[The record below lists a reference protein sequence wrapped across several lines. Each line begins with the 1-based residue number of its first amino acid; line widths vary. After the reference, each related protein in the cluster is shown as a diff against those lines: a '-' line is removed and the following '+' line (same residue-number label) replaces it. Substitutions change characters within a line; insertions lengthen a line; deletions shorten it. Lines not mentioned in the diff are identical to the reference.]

1 MNDKFLHLLKTVR
14 VACFDFDGVFTDNKV
29 YVNQDGVESVVCY
42 RSDGIGLSN
51 LKKNKIATFIISSEK
66 NEVVSRRAAKLNID
80 CIHGVENKAEEI
92 KKISSFLN
100 IPLNEFLFIGN
111 DVNDIPALKIVGC
124 PIGVADSFQ
133 EIDKF
138 ILFRTI
144 KNGGCG
150 AVREICDLIL
160 KAQNKLVNI

>member
-1 MNDKFLHLLKTVR
+1 MNDKFLQLLKRVR

-51 LKKNKIATFIISSEK
+51 LKKNKISTFIISSEK
-66 NEVVSRRAAKLNID
+66 NEVVSRRAAKLKID
-80 CIHGVENKAEEI
+80 CIQGVENKAEEI

-124 PIGVADSFQ
+124 PIGVADSFL